1 MAQKSLPI
9 SDYQEGCLMA
19 RLDDVKSKR
28 ATETA
33 AAFGSGALTNLDPLL
48 QASNRLLEGW
58 MALSSEIL
66 EFGKTRIDRGL
77 EMSKAMAQST
87 SLNEALDL
95 QATYTRSI
103 VQDYVSE
110 AHKIVDLST
119 RSLLDSFSTLQQQTR
134 EKARDATYHAEAA
147 E

>member
-1 MAQKSLPI
+1 
-9 SDYQEGCLMA
+9 MA

-28 ATETA
+28 ASETA
-33 AAFGSGALTNLDPLL
+33 AALGTGALTANLDPLL

-66 EFGKTRIDRGL
+66 EFGKSRIDRGL

-119 RSLLDSFSTLQQQTR
+119 RSLLDSFSTLQHQTR
-134 EKARDATYHAEAA
+134 EKAREATYHADAA

>member
-1 MAQKSLPI
+1 MAKLEEAKPKRTA
-9 SDYQEGCLMA
+9 DTGAQEA
-19 RLDDVKSKR
+19 VTD
-28 ATETA
+28 AQETVFGA
-33 AAFGSGALTNLDPLL
+33 AALTALDPLL

-58 MALSSEIL
+58 MAVSSEML
-66 EFGKTRIDRGL
+66 EFGKTRFDRSL
-77 EMSKAMAQST
+77 EMSKAIVQSS

-110 AHKIVDLST
+110 AQKIADLGA
-119 RSLLDSFSTLQQQTR
+119 RSVFDSFTTLQRQAREKQTR
-134 EKARDATYHAEAA
+134 ETNLHAAAA

>member
-1 MAQKSLPI
+1 MTK
-9 SDYQEGCLMA
+9 
-19 RLDDVKSKR
+19 LDESRSKR
-28 ATETA
+28 TGECA
-33 AAFGSGALTNLDPLL
+33 AAINLDPLL
-48 QASNRLLEGW
+48 QASNRLLAGW
-58 MALSSEIL
+58 VALSSEIL

-110 AHKIVDLST
+110 AHKIVDLGT
-119 RSLLDSFSTLQQQTR
+119 RSLLDSFSTLQHQAR
-134 EKARDATYHAEAA
+134 DKARDAGYHAEAA

>member
-1 MAQKSLPI
+1 MAKL
-9 SDYQEGCLMA
+9 EEA
-19 RLDDVKSKR
+19 RNKR
-28 ATETA
+28 AGEAVSRETVFGA
-33 AAFGSGALTNLDPLL
+33 AALTTFDPLF

-58 MALSSEIL
+58 MAMSSEML
-66 EFGKTRIDRGL
+66 EFGKSRLDRGI

-87 SLNEALDL
+87 SFNEAIDL

-110 AHKIVDLST
+110 AQKIADLGA

-134 EKARDATYHAEAA
+134 DKQTRDKQAATYHAEAA

>member
-1 MAQKSLPI
+1 MAKLEEAKTKRTG
-9 SDYQEGCLMA
+9 DTGVQEIAFG
-19 RLDDVKSKR
+19 
-28 ATETA
+28 A
-33 AAFGSGALTNLDPLL
+33 AALTLDPIFR
-48 QASNRLLEGW
+48 ASNRLLEGW
-58 MALSSEIL
+58 MAVSSEML
-66 EFGKTRIDRGL
+66 EFGKNRFDRGL
-77 EMSKAMAQST
+77 EMSKAIAQST
-87 SLNEALDL
+87 SLNEAIDL

>member
-1 MAQKSLPI
+1 MAKLEEAKTKRTVATGTQEAVVGAALSSFDPI
-9 SDYQEGCLMA
+9 
-19 RLDDVKSKR
+19 
-28 ATETA
+28 
-33 AAFGSGALTNLDPLL
+33 F

-58 MALSSEIL
+58 MAVSSEML
-66 EFGKTRIDRGL
+66 EFGKNRFDRGL
-77 EMSKAMAQST
+77 EMSKAIVQSS

-110 AHKIVDLST
+110 AQKIADLSA
-119 RSLLDSFSTLQQQTR
+119 RSVLDNFTTLQQQAGEKIAR
-134 EKARDATYHAEAA
+134 ETNFHAAA

>member
-1 MAQKSLPI
+1 MAKL
-9 SDYQEGCLMA
+9 DEA
-19 RLDDVKSKR
+19 RNKR
-28 ATETA
+28 AGESTA
-33 AAFGSGALTNLDPLL
+33 ALGTAAINNLDPLL

-58 MALSSEIL
+58 MALSSEIF
-66 EFGKTRIDRGL
+66 EFGKTRMDRGL

-110 AHKIVDLST
+110 AQKIVDLGT

-134 EKARDATYHAEAA
+134 DKARDAAYRAEAA

>member
-1 MAQKSLPI
+1 MAK
-9 SDYQEGCLMA
+9 
-19 RLDDVKSKR
+19 LDEVRSKR
-28 ATETA
+28 TGESA
-33 AAFGSGALTNLDPLL
+33 AAFGTAAITNLDPLL

-58 MALSSEIL
+58 MAMSSEIL

-95 QATYTRSI
+95 QATYTQSI

-110 AHKIVDLST
+110 AHKIVDLGT
-119 RSLLDSFSTLQQQTR
+119 RSLLDSFSTLQHQAR
-134 EKARDATYHAEAA
+134 DKARDARYHAEAA

>member
-1 MAQKSLPI
+1 MAKLEEAKTKRTVVTGAQEAVVGAALSSFDPI
-9 SDYQEGCLMA
+9 
-19 RLDDVKSKR
+19 
-28 ATETA
+28 
-33 AAFGSGALTNLDPLL
+33 F

-58 MALSSEIL
+58 MAVSSEML
-66 EFGKTRIDRGL
+66 EFGKNRFDRGL
-77 EMSKAMAQST
+77 EMSKAIAQSS

-110 AHKIVDLST
+110 AQKIADLSA
-119 RSLLDSFSTLQQQTR
+119 RSVLDSFTTLQQQAGEKIAR
-134 EKARDATYHAEAA
+134 ETNFHAAA